1 MSKVQRWA
9 LPDNILGRTIL
20 LAIGLVLLL
29 TAINVG
35 IIFLRPPPR
44 DMPLTSYEV
53 ARLLTGEPIAK
64 EASGLVQ
71 MPAGITVV
79 PTSETDRLIGAAIAR
94 HLRVPVQAVR
104 FQRTYLLPE
113 GLMHLDEQVS
123 REAQLYPASEFDPIV
138 FNAFAVTA
146 RLSDGTMKSLVRE
159 GRDPGWSWQLNTA
172 LRLLLAF
179 FLVLPL
185 AWWFARALAQPIRS
199 FASSVDRVGREPG
212 VAPVEVRGPSEIRL
226 AAQAVNDMQGRLQRY
241 LNERTG
247 VVGAIAHDLRTPLSR
262 LRFHLN
268 DASDAV
274 RFRGEAEIAEMEA
287 MIAATMDFVQHE
299 TRPRISEPIDLALLV
314 EGIVDDHAD
323 IGRNVEL
330 EQAEPVTVRGDALLL
345 KRLFN
350 NLIANAVT
358 YGNEA
363 RVRVDRRGPK
373 AVVTISDRGPGM
385 SSKDIERA
393 FEPFYRAESSRN
405 RQTGGIGLGLAI
417 VRGAAQAHGGEVRL
431 TNAKSGGLAA
441 EVLLP
446 LA

>member
-1 MSKVQRWA
+1 MSTVKRWA
-9 LPDNILGRTIL
+9 LPDTILGRTIL

-35 IIFLRPPPR
+35 IIFLRAPPR
-44 DMPLTSYEV
+44 DLPLTAYEV
-53 ARLLTGEPIAK
+53 SRLLQGELIAKPANGVVPGPASLAVQPTGE
-64 EASGLVQ
+64 S
-71 MPAGITVV
+71 
-79 PTSETDRLIGAAIAR
+79 DRLVGGAIAR
-94 HLRVPVQAVR
+94 HLGVPAEAVR
-104 FQRTYLLPE
+104 FHRTTPLPE
-113 GLMHLDEQVS
+113 GLMHLDQQVAD
-123 REAQLYPASEFDPIV
+123 EARLYPSAEFDPIV
-138 FNAFAVTA
+138 FNGFAVTA
-146 RLSDGTMKSLVRE
+146 RLPDGTVKSLLRE
-159 GRDPGWSWQLNTA
+159 GRDPGWSWRINTA

-199 FASSVDRVGREPG
+199 FSKGVDRVGREPG

-226 AAQAVNDMQGRLQRY
+226 AAQAVNDMQARLQRY

-247 VVGAIAHDLRTPLSR
+247 VVGAIAHDLRTPLAR

-268 DASDAV
+268 DAPEAV
-274 RFRGEAEIAEMEA
+274 RCRGEGEIAEMEA

-299 TRPRISEPIDLALLV
+299 TRPRTSEPIDLALLI
-314 EGIVDDHAD
+314 EGLVDDQAD
-323 IGRNVEL
+323 LGKPVRL
-330 EQAEPVTVRGDALLL
+330 EQADRATVRGDTLLL

-358 YGNEA
+358 YGGEA
-363 RVRVDRRGPK
+363 RVKVERRGRS
-373 AVVTISDRGPGM
+373 AVVSIADQGPGM
-385 SSKDIERA
+385 SEPDIARA

-417 VRGAAQAHGGEVRL
+417 VLGATRAHGGEVRL
-431 TNAKSGGLAA
+431 ANSNEGGLLA
-441 EVLLP
+441 EVSLP